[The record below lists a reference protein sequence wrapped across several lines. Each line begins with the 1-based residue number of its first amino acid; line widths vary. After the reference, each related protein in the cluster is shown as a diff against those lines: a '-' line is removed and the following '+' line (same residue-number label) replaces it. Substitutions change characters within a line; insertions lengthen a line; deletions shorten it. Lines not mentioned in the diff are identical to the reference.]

1 MGEKQKGVVQR
12 VPALPSPIA
21 GTFTFPGN
29 RAAPDV
35 PLPVMVRRP
44 HTNPARVEVKIGV
57 SRRFRGTGGTLE
69 ESGHTVAFRW
79 FEKAVGGPAV
89 VIPPAGLPL
98 TAAQLN
104 RGFHLFAESNVP
116 SDSVGDYVLTLA
128 LAGGPDPLA
137 TPPAS
142 VALTAVRLTLDVFPP
157 GPTVGPGAPGP
168 MPEPP
173 AVAPP
178 AGTAT
183 DKWFLGRTV
192 NVQDAPLSEAR
203 AHLHVAQVEPSGF
216 TGNLSL
222 RQRSLSGVTLG
233 KDTGRAALMD
243 EDNEPPLPGAPPPSN
258 VVHPNPFAFP
268 PPAITGSDF
277 FVEGRA
283 LSAARRDVAFQLGL
297 DGGEPDGDRV
307 AFTIGVGC
315 SISIANPLRAVVLKK
330 ARTNPARQ
338 ALTLRTRLPF
348 TGTGLLDRSVFLIAV
363 DLFRA
368 AVGGVALKFDGTD
381 NRFTGAELSVG
392 LTLFAAGRTRSGAI
406 DDYHLTLTLD
416 GGSPPAGLPAEA
428 KMTTVELTLDVFLS
442 RPFAGGAAP
451 PMPVADRDATGRFV
465 QVASPTASHER
476 AHLIV
481 RPPNPNLSCDL
492 ILRALGPAP
501 AAVRLFTDE
510 DPGTGRE
517 AVLPEKIP
525 SINTTI
531 GDFDRFA
538 EGVRPSAALRDTGF
552 QLGIDT
558 LEDDGDQVPMTALEF
573 AVADD
578 DTAVSPALAAVRFGL
593 WNQAFNPGPA
603 ATPKQ
608 TTLRANFID
617 ADRRRFHFHLRG
629 PLGVPNLQTTWRTLR
644 ANRTAVDDAPA
655 SQVLTLATP
664 PGGGRLVS
672 PGVMLVIDNTDVAQ
686 PTPVA
691 RGAAEHR
698 LRRARL
704 DGFVRADIQ
713 PVAGQLHRLVIPVFD
728 RATPFATTSASVV
741 AGGGAASVVIPA
753 AMKGTAA
760 TGALWRIKVGSHLV
774 VDTGAAQEEV
784 TVTAVAAASFT
795 ATFTNAHNG
804 GAAPFQ
810 IAGTTDERR
819 RLGVRVVRYNN
830 AADAT
835 YVSARNGD
843 IADQFSHANLRWNQV
858 GLQIDAGATADRAI
872 PAGALDATG
881 KYPDLG
887 AQILAGTR
895 EEQAILADLIPITPD
910 NTVTAVF
917 VDMTG
922 ANAYAEI
929 LPTAP
934 VPLPAG
940 GTVTMGDRYF
950 IFLQTRL
957 DPLNETLAHELHHV
971 LHNRGHA
978 AGLVVADHIF
988 TFNTSPPTNL
998 AFLRG
1003 IILPDSLIYRRIQ
1016 VLHAANPN
1024 LDPNND
1030 DVLNWFRRPRAAR
1043 FPLISTLV
1051 PATATT
1057 GNNLTGDF

>member
-12 VPALPSPIA
+12 LPVVPSPIA
-21 GTFTFPGN
+21 GTFTFPGH
-29 RAAPDV
+29 RAAPTV

-44 HTNPARVEVKIGV
+44 HTNPARVELKIGV

-69 ESGHTVAFRW
+69 ESGHAVAFRW
-79 FEKAVGGPAV
+79 FGKAVGGPAV
-89 VIPPAGLPL
+89 IIPPSGLPL

-116 SDSVGDYVLTLA
+116 SESVGDYVLTLV

-157 GPTVGPGAPGP
+157 GPRFGPGAPGP

-173 AVAPP
+173 AAAPP

-203 AHLHVAQVEPSGF
+203 AHLHVPLVEPSGF
-216 TGNLSL
+216 AGNLSL
-222 RQRSLSGVTLG
+222 RQRALSGVTLG
-233 KDTGRAALMD
+233 KDTARAALFD
-243 EDNEPPLPGAPPPSN
+243 DDNEPPLPGAPPVVN
-258 VVHPNPFAFP
+258 VAHTNPFAFP
-268 PPAITGSDF
+268 PPSIVGRDF

-283 LSAARRDVAFQLGL
+283 LGAARRDVAFQLGFE
-297 DGGEPDGDRV
+297 GGEPDGDRV
-307 AFTIGVGC
+307 AFTVGVGC

-330 ARTNPARQ
+330 ARTKPARQ
-338 ALTLRTRLPF
+338 PLTLRTRLPF
-348 TGTGLLDRSVFLIAV
+348 SGTGLLDRSLFLIAV

-368 AVGGVALKFDGTD
+368 ATGGVELKFDGVD
-381 NRFTGAELSVG
+381 NRFTGKELSDG
-392 LTLFAAGRTRSGAI
+392 LTLFAAGRTRSGAV
-406 DDYHLTLTLD
+406 DDYRLTLTLE

-442 RPFAGGAAP
+442 RLAAGGAGP
-451 PMPVADRDATGRFV
+451 LMPTADRDATGRFV

-492 ILRALGPAP
+492 ILRALGAAP
-501 AAVRLFTDE
+501 AAVRLFTE
-510 DPGTGRE
+510 ENAGVGRE
-517 AVLPEKIP
+517 VILPEKIA
-525 SINTTI
+525 SASTSI

-538 EGVRPSAALRDTGF
+538 EGLRSSAAALDTGF

-558 LEDDGDQVPMTALEF
+558 LEVDGDRVPMTALEF
-573 AVADD
+573 AVCDD
-578 DTAVSPALAAVRFGL
+578 DTVASPPLPTVRFGL
-593 WNQAFNPGPA
+593 WDQAYNPGPA
-603 ATPKQ
+603 ATPNQ

-629 PLGVPNLQTTWRTLR
+629 PLGAATLATSWRTVR
-644 ANRTAVDDAPA
+644 ADRTTADDAPA
-655 SQVLTLATP
+655 SQVLTLNTP
-664 PGGGRLVS
+664 AGGGRLVS
-672 PGVMLVIDNTDVAQ
+672 PGVMLVIDDTDAAK

-704 DGFVRADIQ
+704 DGFVRAEI
-713 PVAGQLHRLVIPVFD
+713 PPAPGQLHRLVIPVFD
-728 RATPFATTSASVV
+728 RATPFSTTSASVA
-741 AGGGAASVVIPA
+741 AGGGAASVVVPA

-760 TGALWRIKVGSHLV
+760 TGARWQIKVGTHLV

-795 ATFTNAHNG
+795 ATFANAHNG
-804 GAAPFQ
+804 GAGPIQ

-819 RLGVRVVRYNN
+819 RLSVRVVRYNN
-830 AADAT
+830 AADPT

-843 IADQFSHANLRWNQV
+843 IGDQFTHANLRWNQV
-858 GLQIDAGATADRAI
+858 GLQIDAGATADRTI
-872 PAGALDATG
+872 PAGALDGTG
-881 KYPDLG
+881 KFPFAHPNG
-887 AQILAGTR
+887 AT
-895 EEQAILADLIPITPD
+895 EQAALADLIPITPD
-910 NTVTAVF
+910 NTITAVF

-922 ANAYAEI
+922 ANAYAAI
-929 LPTAP
+929 LPTLP

-957 DPLNETLAHELHHV
+957 DPDDETLAHELYHV

-978 AGLVVADHIF
+978 AGLAVPDQFF
-988 TFNTSPPTNL
+988 TYNTNPPGNL
-998 AFLRG
+998 VFPRG
-1003 IILPDSLIYRRIQ
+1003 LVLPDSLIYRRIQ
-1016 VLHAANPN
+1016 VLNSANPN

-1030 DVLNWFRRPRAAR
+1030 DVLNWFRRPRTAR
-1043 FPLISTLV
+1043 FPTLSNLN

-1057 GNNLTGDF
+1057 GNNLTEDF